1 MDNTSLIYL
10 HGSESD
16 SNSGKAR
23 QFREWFPAMLTP
35 DFKGSFEERMIQ
47 LQPILEPSRRSDAE
61 NFVAKENLRDDSQ
74 WTIIGSSF
82 GGLMGTVYTC
92 KNPTRVRKL
101 ILLAPALLR
110 EPFGS
115 FLDLQPASNPV
126 TIIHGTRDDVV
137 PLEPAR
143 EVAQMLFTNLNYIV
157 VDDDHRLHKTLHELD
172 WKKILERGL

>member
-1 MDNTSLIYL
+1 MNNSTLIYL

-16 SNSGKAR
+16 SNSGKAK
-23 QFREWFPAMLTP
+23 QFREWFPGMVTP
-35 DFKGSFEERMIQ
+35 DFTSSFEERMAQ
-47 LQPILEPSRRSDAE
+47 LQPILADRSD
-61 NFVAKENLRDDSQ
+61 

-82 GGLMGTVYTC
+82 GGLMGAVYTC

-137 PLEPAR
+137 PLEAAR
-143 EVAQMLFTNLNYIV
+143 EVAQTLFTNLTYLV

-172 WKKILERGL
+172 WKKIFQERGLLQINN